1 MIRSFFRI
9 TRLSRL
15 WRMIPHGYRSWSLN
29 LFIFALLVLL
39 FQWSIQPGKSDS
51 IIHRMNGML
60 YDVRLSTMMDDSME
74 AGTTAIVVV
83 DIDEKSLQQYGR
95 WPWSRETIVSLL
107 QHIKAQGA
115 LITAFDIVFSEPERN
130 LIERIRERP
139 ESAPIQDFLQTL
151 EADYDFDGKLAQQF
165 TEQDVILGYLF
176 LNAEAD
182 RTGYLPA
189 SPFAAS
195 SLYQAM
201 PVQSFAGYA
210 APLEMFVESALGSG
224 YVTIQPDVDG
234 IIRRAPLILKH
245 DDVLYPSLALE
256 TARQF
261 LLAEHMNIKSANVNG
276 VESIVNISL
285 DNVVIP
291 TNEFGEAA
299 VPYRGGAKSFPYISA
314 ADILNGEEIPE
325 LADSIVLVGTSAV
338 GLADLRSTPLQPF
351 YPGVEIHANIID
363 AIVNERPFPY
373 QPDWFSG
380 ASVLVMLLSTLI
392 LTYALP
398 RLGALMMPLVSFTL
412 LGALIGFNF
421 YSWKYWSLD
430 LPLFIPAL
438 LVVVISLKEIAGGFL
453 GEQSQRKMIK
463 GHFDKYVPPAHIE
476 RMMSN
481 PDGVN
486 LDGEKKEMSVLF
498 SDIRSFTTISE
509 KLSTQELKLLLNLY
523 FTPITGIIFDNQGTV
538 DKFVGDMVMAF
549 WNAPLDVEDHAH
561 YAIKAAMEMLKKTED
576 LRADFAQRGLPPVF
590 IGVGVNTGEMNV
602 GDMGSDTRRNYTVL
616 GDAVNLGARLEGL
629 TKFYGADLLVGE
641 STRAVAPKWLYRHMD
656 RVAVKGKEK
665 PVDIYEPQIELA
677 LAPAELIAKCERHE
691 EAMEYYI
698 SGDFAQSLAIFTEL
712 GQQYPSD
719 KIYPL
724 FLERITVLMES
735 DLPDDWHGVYIHTSK

>member
-1 MIRSFFRI
+1 
-9 TRLSRL
+9 
-15 WRMIPHGYRSWSLN
+15 
-29 LFIFALLVLL
+29 
-39 FQWSIQPGKSDS
+39 
-51 IIHRMNGML
+51 ML
-60 YDVRLSTMMDDSME
+60 
-74 AGTTAIVVV
+74 I
-83 DIDEKSLQQYGR
+83 
-95 WPWSRETIVSLL
+95 
-107 QHIKAQGA
+107 
-115 LITAFDIVFSEPERN
+115 
-130 LIERIRERP
+130 
-139 ESAPIQDFLQTL
+139 
-151 EADYDFDGKLAQQF
+151 
-165 TEQDVILGYLF
+165 
-176 LNAEAD
+176 
-182 RTGYLPA
+182 
-189 SPFAAS
+189 
-195 SLYQAM
+195 
-201 PVQSFAGYA
+201 
-210 APLEMFVESALGSG
+210 
-224 YVTIQPDVDG
+224 
-234 IIRRAPLILKH
+234 
-245 DDVLYPSLALE
+245 
-256 TARQF
+256 
-261 LLAEHMNIKSANVNG
+261 
-276 VESIVNISL
+276 
-285 DNVVIP
+285 
-291 TNEFGEAA
+291 
-299 VPYRGGAKSFPYISA
+299 
-314 ADILNGEEIPE
+314 
-325 LADSIVLVGTSAV
+325 GTSAV

-351 YPGVEIHANIID
+351 YPGVEVHANIVD

-380 ASVLVMLLSTLI
+380 ATALIMLLSTLI

-398 RLGALMMPLVSFTL
+398 RLGALLMPLVSFSL
-412 LGALIGFNF
+412 LSVLIGFNF

-561 YAIKAAMEMLKKTED
+561 HAIKAAMVMLQKTEE
-576 LRADFAQRGLPPVF
+576 LRADFAERGLPPVF
-590 IGVGVNTGEMNV
+590 IGVGINTGEMNV

-616 GDAVNLGARLEGL
+616 GDSVNLGARLEGL

-641 STRAVAPKWLYRHMD
+641 STRAAAPQWLYRHMD
-656 RVAVKGKEK
+656 RVAVKGKEL

-677 LAPAELIAKCERHE
+677 SAPADLIAKCERHE

-698 SGDFAQSLAIFTEL
+698 SGDFGESLAIFNEL
-712 GQQYPSD
+712 QCQYPKD

-724 FLERITVLMES
+724 FIERITLLLENE
-735 DLPDDWHGVYIHTSK
+735 LPDNWQGVYIHTSK

>member
-1 MIRSFFRI
+1 MSRPIFRMM
-9 TRLSRL
+9 RFPRL
-15 WRMIPHGYRSWSLN
+15 WRKIPSGYRSWLVN
-29 LFIFALLVLL
+29 LSIFTLLLLV

-60 YDVRLSTMMDDSME
+60 YDVRLSTMMEDSIPL
-74 AGTTAIVVV
+74 GTTGVVV
-83 DIDEKSLQQYGR
+83 IDIDEKSLKQFGR

-107 QHIKAQGA
+107 KNIQTQGA
-115 LITAFDIVFSEPERN
+115 LITAFDIVFSEPEKN
-130 LIERIRERP
+130 IIERLRERP
-139 ESAPIQDFLQTL
+139 TSTQFQDFLQSI
-151 EADYDFDGKLAQQF
+151 EADYDFDGQLAEQF
-165 TEQDVILGYLF
+165 TQQDVILGYLF
-176 LNAEAD
+176 LNSEED
-182 RTGYLPA
+182 RVGQLPP
-189 SPFAAS
+189 SPFVES
-195 SLYQAM
+195 ERYKEM
-201 PVQSFAGYA
+201 PVTSFDGYA
-210 APLEMFVESALGSG
+210 APLGQFVDSVLGSG

-234 IIRRAPLILKH
+234 IIRRAPLVLKH
-245 DDVLYPSLALE
+245 NDVLYPSLAIE

-261 LLAEHMNIKSANVNG
+261 LLTETLNVKSTDLGG
-276 VESIVNISL
+276 VELIENISL
-285 DNVVIP
+285 DNIVIP

-314 ADILNGEEIPE
+314 ADVLNGESIPE
-325 LADSIVLVGTSAV
+325 LADSIVLIGTSAV

-351 YPGVEIHANIID
+351 YPGVEVHANIVD

-380 ASVLVMLLSTLI
+380 ATALIMLLSTLI

-398 RLGALMMPLVSFTL
+398 RLGALLMPLVSFSL
-412 LGALIGFNF
+412 LSVLIGFNF

-438 LVVVISLKEIAGGFL
+438 LVVVISLKEVAGGFL

-486 LDGEKKEMSVLF
+486 LDGEKKDMSVLF

-523 FTPITGIIFDNQGTV
+523 FTPITGIIFDHQGTV

-561 YAIKAAMEMLKKTED
+561 HAIKAAMVMLQKTEE
-576 LRADFAQRGLPPVF
+576 LRADFAERGLPPVF
-590 IGVGVNTGEMNV
+590 IGVGINTGEMNV

-616 GDAVNLGARLEGL
+616 GDSVNLGARLEGL

-641 STRAVAPKWLYRHMD
+641 STRAAAPQWLYRHMD
-656 RVAVKGKEK
+656 RVAVKGKEL
-665 PVDIYEPQIELA
+665 PVDIYEPQIELSEA
-677 LAPAELIAKCERHE
+677 SSDLVEKCERHE
-691 EAMEYYI
+691 LAMQHYI
-698 SGDFAQSLAIFTEL
+698 EGNFTQSLAIFNEL
-712 GQQYPSD
+712 GLKYPKD

-724 FLERITVLMES
+724 FIERINVLMENE
-735 DLPDDWHGVYIHTSK
+735 LPDNWQGVYIHTSK

>member
-1 MIRSFFRI
+1 MSRPIFRMM
-9 TRLSRL
+9 RFPRL
-15 WRMIPHGYRSWSLN
+15 WRKIPSGYRSWLVN
-29 LFIFALLVLL
+29 LSIFTLLLLV

-60 YDVRLSTMMDDSME
+60 YDVRLSTMMEDSIPL
-74 AGTTAIVVV
+74 GTTGVVV
-83 DIDEKSLQQYGR
+83 IDIDEKSLKQFGR

-107 QHIKAQGA
+107 KNIQTQGA
-115 LITAFDIVFSEPERN
+115 LITAFDIVFSEPEKN
-130 LIERIRERP
+130 IIERLRERP
-139 ESAPIQDFLQTL
+139 TSTQFQDFLQSI
-151 EADYDFDGKLAQQF
+151 EADYDFDGQLAEQF
-165 TEQDVILGYLF
+165 TQQDVILGYLF
-176 LNAEAD
+176 LNSEED
-182 RTGYLPA
+182 RVGQLPP
-189 SPFAAS
+189 SPFVES
-195 SLYQAM
+195 ERYKEM
-201 PVQSFAGYA
+201 PVTSFDGYA
-210 APLEMFVESALGSG
+210 APLGQFVDSVLGSG

-234 IIRRAPLILKH
+234 IIRRAPLVLKH
-245 DDVLYPSLALE
+245 NDVLYPSLAIE

-261 LLAEHMNIKSANVNG
+261 LLTETLNVKSTDLGG
-276 VESIVNISL
+276 VELIENISL
-285 DNVVIP
+285 DNIVIP

-314 ADILNGEEIPE
+314 ADVLNGEAIPE
-325 LADSIVLVGTSAV
+325 LADSIVLIGTSAV

-351 YPGVEIHANIID
+351 YPGVEVHANIVD

-380 ASVLVMLLSTLI
+380 ATALIMLLSTLI

-398 RLGALMMPLVSFTL
+398 RLGALLMPLVSFSL
-412 LGALIGFNF
+412 LSVLIGFNF

-438 LVVVISLKEIAGGFL
+438 LVVVISLKEVAGGFL

-486 LDGEKKEMSVLF
+486 LDGEKKDMSVLF

-523 FTPITGIIFDNQGTV
+523 FTPITGIIFDHQGTV

-561 YAIKAAMEMLKKTED
+561 HAIKAAMVMLQKTEE
-576 LRADFAQRGLPPVF
+576 LRADFAERGLPPVF
-590 IGVGVNTGEMNV
+590 IGVGINTGEMNV

-616 GDAVNLGARLEGL
+616 GDSVNLGARLEGL

-641 STRAVAPKWLYRHMD
+641 STRAAAPQWLYRHMD
-656 RVAVKGKEK
+656 RVAVKGKEL

-677 LAPAELIAKCERHE
+677 SAPADLIAKCERHE

-698 SGDFAQSLAIFTEL
+698 SGDFGESLAIFNEL
-712 GQQYPSD
+712 QCQYPKD

-724 FLERITVLMES
+724 FIERITLLLENE
-735 DLPDDWHGVYIHTSK
+735 LPDNWLGVYIHTSK